1 MQATANGCSFADTV
15 AVELFQT
22 PQPALG
28 GNQSLCDGQ
37 STTLDAGIGQPAA
50 YLWQD
55 GSMQPTLLVSQ
66 SGTYAV
72 TVTANG
78 CEGTGQA
85 IVTFNPLPE
94 FSLGPDTSLCSG
106 QSLAFNFAG
115 LADAYLWQD
124 GSTTASYSLSQ
135 GGQFWLLASA
145 GSCTFSDTLN
155 VTIQES
161 PAVSLGEDRTLCEGE
176 EALIEASIGEN
187 DGFFWQDGS
196 TVPAI
201 TVGQSG
207 IFWVEVVLDGCRSR
221 DSISIEFQPPAD
233 LALPDSLTLCSGE
246 RLVLRPALPQTG
258 TIRWQDGSDRPEYV
272 VEEDGA
278 YFLTLSGDACPSA
291 DTVIVLASSC
301 GSISV
306 YVPNAFSPN
315 DDGRNDLFL
324 PYFDPNYSILDFELK
339 VFDRWGGLVFA
350 SEDPKEGWNGK
361 IKGQK
366 ADTALFVYLLQFT
379 YKDQSEYFEQMDY
392 GEVNLIR

>member
-1 MQATANGCSFADTV
+1 M
-15 AVELFQT
+15 
-22 PQPALG
+22 
-28 GNQSLCDGQ
+28 
-37 STTLDAGIGQPAA
+37 
-50 YLWQD
+50 
-55 GSMQPTLLVSQ
+55 
-66 SGTYAV
+66 
-72 TVTANG
+72 
-78 CEGTGQA
+78 
-85 IVTFNPLPE
+85 
-94 FSLGPDTSLCSG
+94 
-106 QSLAFNFAG
+106 
-115 LADAYLWQD
+115 
-124 GSTTASYSLSQ
+124 SQ
-135 GGQFWLLASA
+135 GGQFWMEASA
-145 GSCTFSDTLN
+145 DGCNFSDTVN
-155 VTIQES
+155 ISFQMS
-161 PAVSLGEDRTLCEGE
+161 PEVNLGADRTLCEGE
-176 EALIEASIGEN
+176 EALIEATIGEN

-258 TIRWQDGSDRPEYV
+258 TIRWQDGSDSPEYV
-272 VEEDGA
+272 VEEEGA

-379 YKDQSEYFEQMDY
+379 YKDQSEYFEQMVY